1 MTEEKDLGEALPRRS
16 FEDRGWK
23 IMAFNPYRD
32 LFTRKLMSYGWGVS
46 VKFAYRLSLTLLC
59 ILGSLRLSTPCASRT
74 SVSAQAIDSYLRGK
88 NSPMAGEG
96 AHFLKWGHFF
106 NVDPRVVVAIAGAE
120 TTFGRRL
127 NPGQSTAPGGKG
139 FNAWNWCRYC
149 CTGPG
154 CEFDQYGFA
163 KFWAGVDPTTKGA
176 STPVGPLQN
185 ALSFETGWENG
196 IFWVTRQIWL
206 YRQKG
211 CDTVHKILVN
221 CRYCVGACTN
231 WEGNVETFMREMGG
245 DPNDLTWPGAEELV
259 LFGADITIGS
269 YTAAPGDVVVVE
281 VKVSERVKGV
291 AGAKLVLEFGQ
302 IGEVTSEGEVKYG
315 VIPPGGRV
323 SASLSEPGKVVVEV
337 AGSSGGDGP
346 GTLVYIPIKLR
357 SDLKAGSYP
366 LVLRVE
372 HLSDTAGNVL
382 YGPGDGTPGEV
393 KVVRR
398 GDMNGDDRVTTSDAT
413 IALRIAIGLERAS
426 EYQLRVGDLN
436 GNGKI
441 DVSDATKILRGAIGL
456 ERL

>member
-1 MTEEKDLGEALPRRS
+1 VVPTSGSPDITVGSYTAQPGDVVVVEIKVGERVRNVAGAQVLLRFGEIGELTNEADVKYGVIPAGGFIGVNLTTPGEAII
-16 FEDRGWK
+16 G
-23 IMAFNPYRD
+23 
-32 LFTRKLMSYGWGVS
+32 
-46 VKFAYRLSLTLLC
+46 
-59 ILGSLRLSTPCASRT
+59 
-74 SVSAQAIDSYLRGK
+74 
-88 NSPMAGEG
+88 
-96 AHFLKWGHFF
+96 
-106 NVDPRVVVAIAGAE
+106 VVAI
-120 TTFGRRL
+120 R
-127 NPGQSTAPGGKG
+127 GGD
-139 FNAWNWCRYC
+139 
-149 CTGPG
+149 GPG
-154 CEFDQYGFA
+154 TLLYVPIKLRSDLQPGTYPLKLVVAELN
-163 KFWAGVDPTTKGA
+163 DPSGMA
-176 STPVGPLQN
+176 LQGLWVSDGQVRVSEIGP
-185 ALSFETGWENG
+185 
-196 IFWVTRQIWL
+196 R
-206 YRQKG
+206 
-211 CDTVHKILVN
+211 
-221 CRYCVGACTN
+221 
-231 WEGNVETFMREMGG
+231 
-245 DPNDLTWPGAEELV
+245 
-259 LFGADITIGS
+259 DIAVGS

-302 IGEVTSEGEVKYG
+302 IGEVTSGSEVKYG

-323 SASLSEPGKVVVEV
+323 SASLSEPGKAIVEV

-346 GTLVYIPIKLR
+346 GTLVYIPLKLR

-372 HLSDTAGNVL
+372 RLSNTAGSVL

-398 GDMNGDDRVTTSDAT
+398 GDMNGDDRITTSDAT